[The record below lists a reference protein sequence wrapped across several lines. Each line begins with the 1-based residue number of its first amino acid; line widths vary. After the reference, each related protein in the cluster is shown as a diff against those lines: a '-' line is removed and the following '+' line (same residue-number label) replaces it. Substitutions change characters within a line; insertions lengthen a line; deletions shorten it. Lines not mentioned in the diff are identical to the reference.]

1 MSKMSLIPNHI
12 KRMAMDRDL
21 LVSVRVGRN
30 GLTEAIVEELNDQ
43 LNKRNLVK
51 VKANRGVLEGSNERI
66 GLFSE
71 MAEST
76 QSTLVFQRGNVAVF
90 WSGN

>member
-1 MSKMSLIPNHI
+1 MSSIPNHI

-51 VKANRGVLEGSNERI
+51 VKANRGVLEGSNERM
-66 GLFSE
+66 GLFFE

>member
-1 MSKMSLIPNHI
+1 MSSIPNHI

-66 GLFSE
+66 GLVSE

-76 QSTLVFQRGNVAVF
+76 QSKLVFQRGNVAVF

>member
-1 MSKMSLIPNHI
+1 MTSLPNHI
-12 KRMAMDRDL
+12 KHMANDRDL

-51 VKANRGVLEGSNERI
+51 VKANRGELSR
-66 GLFSE
+66 
-71 MAEST
+71 ART
-76 QSTLVFQRGNVAVF
+76 RG
-90 WSGN
+90 